1 MLCCSVIFENLS
13 FCVLSYTCHCYIF
26 SYVRGFPPVTPYIG
40 TSPTLCHLLREK
52 RPLCCLQLAQVRK
65 ETNLI
70 IMSDE
75 LMIITMMIVIFFM

>member
-13 FCVLSYTCHCYIF
+13 FCVLSYTFHCSIF

-65 ETNLI
+65 ENITNSNNDKLNYVKH
-70 IMSDE
+70 
-75 LMIITMMIVIFFM
+75 TN